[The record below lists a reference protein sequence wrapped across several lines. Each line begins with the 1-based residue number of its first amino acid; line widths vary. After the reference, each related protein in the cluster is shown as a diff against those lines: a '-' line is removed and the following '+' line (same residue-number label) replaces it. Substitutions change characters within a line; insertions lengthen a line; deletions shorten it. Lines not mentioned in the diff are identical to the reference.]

1 MSTQCKAEIDL
12 ILSTCTR
19 LKLSGTIF
27 PRTPMKSKIGGK
39 ILSQKHVNKALI
51 ANFHFSEILVQA

>member
-12 ILSTCTR
+12 ILSTCIW
-19 LKLSGTIF
+19 LKLSGTIY

-39 ILSQKHVNKALI
+39 ILSQK
-51 ANFHFSEILVQA
+51 Q